1 MSNDTSNNRGN
12 KQARSFHFLC
22 NHHRQALMRDAREA
36 RRFWAEAILAG
47 REKAQEANW
56 QKALVTFG
64 NAMEV
69 ATILLHRDSN
79 RSRAETRFA
88 RTAVEFGALL
98 RGRGFQCD
106 ANILLQLVNC
116 ELDGVTLTQPK
127 DGLIN
132 PLVEALTTDP
142 DFRINKRYAAPNQIR
157 NIH

>member
-1 MSNDTSNNRGN
+1 MSNKKS
-12 KQARSFHFLC
+12 RSFHFLC
-22 NHHRQALMRDAREA
+22 NHHRQMLLQDPQEA
-36 RRFWAEAILAG
+36 RRFWAEAVLMA
-47 REKAQEANW
+47 RDKVQEANW

-88 RTAVEFGALL
+88 RTAVEFGTLL

-116 ELDGVTLTQPK
+116 ELDSVTLTQPK

-132 PLVEALTTDP
+132 PLVEALTTEP
-142 DFRINKRYAAPNQIR
+142 DCMMRKRYAAPNEIR
-157 NIH
+157 KIH